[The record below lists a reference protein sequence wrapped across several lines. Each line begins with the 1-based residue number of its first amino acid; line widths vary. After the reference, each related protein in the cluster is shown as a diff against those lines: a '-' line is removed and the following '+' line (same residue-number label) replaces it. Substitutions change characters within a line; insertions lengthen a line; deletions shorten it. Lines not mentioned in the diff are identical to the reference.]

1 MTVPNTFAN
10 ATTAIPL
17 VQLDQNFNT
26 GVTLGNTTVF
36 LGNTTTSLGNVTLT
50 GANLTATTLN
60 TTGNTTI
67 FGTTT
72 NNSATAGYVGE
83 YVESVVGPINY
94 PTSGGTPGNITTISL
109 TAGDWDVTFF
119 AYLSSNGATVT
130 TNIIMVS
137 LYSGATQTD
146 RVYGSNW
153 TYVSNPTAAS
163 SENFGVIPAYRV
175 SLSATS
181 TVYGKIAASYSIATP
196 YTYCRLSAR
205 RVR

>member
-1 MTVPNTFAN
+1 MAASIN
-10 ATTAIPL
+10 ASTSAGVVTTA
-17 VQLDQNFNT
+17 D
-26 GVTLGNTTVF
+26 
-36 LGNTTTSLGNVTLT
+36 
-50 GANLTATTLN
+50 
-60 TTGNTTI
+60 TTGNLNLQSN
-67 FGTTT
+67 GTTKLAITSAGTAVAGT
-72 NNSATAGYVGE
+72 NTNDAAATGYVGE

-130 TNIIMVS
+130 TNIIMIS

-146 RVYGSNW
+146 RVFGSNW
-153 TYVSNPTAAS
+153 TYVSNPTVAS
-163 SENFGVIPAYRV
+163 SENFGVIPTYRV